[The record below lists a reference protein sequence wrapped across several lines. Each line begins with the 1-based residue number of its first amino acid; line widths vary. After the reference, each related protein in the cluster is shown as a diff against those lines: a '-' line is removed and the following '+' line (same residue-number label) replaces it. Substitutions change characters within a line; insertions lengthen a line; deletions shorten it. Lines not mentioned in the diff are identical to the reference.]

1 MENEPMKK
9 KVYPSYFMVGALL
22 IYIAFLVAP
31 GFVGLGYAFTD
42 WSSYSTQLHFVGL
55 SNFKEIFLGN
65 ENYLTFMSNT
75 IIFTII
81 SSLVKLVFS
90 IVVALILNEG
100 IRFRNFH
107 RAVMFM
113 PAILS
118 MLITGLIFKSV
129 LNPDTGIFNEFLRT
143 IGLGALAQQWLVD
156 PKFAF
161 GSIIGVDSWKG
172 VGYVMTIILAG
183 LQSISPEYYEA
194 ANIDGATYFEKL
206 RYITLP
212 LCRPAIVTT
221 IVLNIFYGLKIF
233 DIIYVLTNGGPGYA
247 TTVFNTAIYSL
258 FGQGN
263 WGLGTALNSLLFVFM
278 LIVGVFT
285 VKFLNPSEG
294 QSSEG

>member
-1 MENEPMKK
+1 MKK
-9 KVYPSYFMVGALL
+9 RVYPSYFMVGALI
-22 IYIAFLVAP
+22 IYIGFLVAP

-42 WSSYSTQLHFVGL
+42 WSSYSTQLHFIGFD
-55 SNFKEIFLGN
+55 NFKEIFFGN
-65 ENYLTFMSNT
+65 ENYLAFMSNT
-75 IIFTII
+75 IIFTIV
-81 SSLVKLVFS
+81 SSLVKLTFS
-90 IVVALILNEG
+90 IILALILNEG

-118 MLITGLIFKSV
+118 MLITGLVFKSV
-129 LNPDTGIFNEFLRT
+129 LNPETGIFNQFLRT

-161 GSIIGVDSWKG
+161 GSIIGVDTWKG

-194 ANIDGATYFEKL
+194 ANIDGATYLKKL

-233 DIIYVLTNGGPGYA
+233 DIIYVLTNGGPGYT

-258 FGQGN
+258 FGNGN
-263 WGLGTALNSLLFVFM
+263 WGLGTALNSLLFIFM
-278 LIVGVFT
+278 IVVGIFT
-285 VKFLNPSEG
+285 VRFLNPSEG
-294 QSSEG
+294 QNNEG